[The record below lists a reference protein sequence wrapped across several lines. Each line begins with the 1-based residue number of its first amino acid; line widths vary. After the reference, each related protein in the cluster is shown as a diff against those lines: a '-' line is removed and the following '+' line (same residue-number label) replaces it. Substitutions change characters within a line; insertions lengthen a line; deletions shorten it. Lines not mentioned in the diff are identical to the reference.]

1 MLSEVYFQE
10 LNHTM
15 IRGSMGQ
22 SLTDL
27 WNQFNGESLDKDTLA
42 DRLYKTGTT
51 VIVAINGSQMIGF
64 VCLSSV
70 SSPITRTEYIEVWA
84 LFVSP
89 EARMNGIGT
98 ALIEQV
104 KKCAP
109 TASNAR
115 FFVSADTAQISFY
128 QKCGYELSG
137 AIRMTK
143 KCTSTSTH

>member
-1 MLSEVYFQE
+1 MLSEVFFQKF
-10 LNHTM
+10 NHTM
-15 IRGSMGQ
+15 LIGSIGQ

-27 WNQFNGESLDKDTLA
+27 WNQFNGESLDKETLVA
-42 DRLYKTGTT
+42 RFCKTGTT
-51 VIVAINGSQMIGF
+51 AIVATNSAQIMVGF

-70 SSPITRTEYIEVWA
+70 SSPITRTEYVEVWA

-104 KKCAP
+104 KKCTP

-115 FFVSADTAQISFY
+115 FFVSADMAQISFY

-137 AIRMTK
+137 TVRMTR
-143 KCTSTSTH
+143 KCSSVGV